1 MSNSANLDEYDKK
14 ILDILQDD
22 ASISNIDLSK
32 QIGLAPS
39 SCLLRTKNL
48 KESKIIKKFTTIIDE
63 KKVGYEVTAFAKVAL
78 MPLNRE
84 NSARF
89 IEEVFAIPQIV
100 ECYTITGDCAYLLK
114 VYAKDLKFYR
124 DFVIDKIMAIPG
136 VSHVETMM
144 VVGVEKQTTSIP
156 ID

>member
-1 MSNSANLDEYDKK
+1 MSNTTDLDAYDKK
-14 ILDILQDD
+14 ILDLLQDD

-84 NSARF
+84 NSAHF
-89 IEEVFAIPQIV
+89 IEEVYAIPQIV

>member
-1 MSNSANLDEYDKK
+1 MAEKNQLDEYDKM
-14 ILDILQDD
+14 ILTYLQED

-32 QIGLAPS
+32 KIGLAPS

-48 KESKIIKKFTTIIDE
+48 KESGIIKQFTTILDE
-63 KKVGYEVTAFAKVAL
+63 KRLGYEVTAYAKVAL
-78 MPLNRE
+78 TPLNRE
-84 NSARF
+84 TSHKF
-89 IEEVFAIPQIV
+89 IEEANNIPQIV

-124 DFVIDKIMAIPG
+124 DFVIDKLMAISG

-144 VVGVEKQTTSIP
+144 VVGVEKQTTAIP
-156 ID
+156 LD

>member
-1 MSNSANLDEYDKK
+1 MSEKLHLDEYDKK
-14 ILDILQDD
+14 ILTYLQED
-22 ASISNIDLSK
+22 AAISNIDLSK
-32 QIGLAPS
+32 KIGLAPS

-48 KESKIIKKFTTIIDE
+48 KENKIIKNFTTIIDE
-63 KKVGYEVTAFAKVAL
+63 KKIGYEVTAFAKVAL

-89 IEEVFAIPQIV
+89 IEEVFSIPQIV

-124 DFVIDKIMAIPG
+124 DFVIDKLMAIPG

-144 VVGVEKQTTSIP
+144 VVGVEKATTAIP
-156 ID
+156 LD

>member
-1 MSNSANLDEYDKK
+1 MSNSTDLDAYDKK
-14 ILDILQDD
+14 ILDLLQDD

-84 NSARF
+84 NSANF
-89 IEEVFAIPQIV
+89 IKEVYTIPQIV